1 MISPC
6 GVCDREPL
14 QTLPPLQ
21 PLPKRKHK
29 GDKPLRSMRPRTPA
43 NPPSLATPAKADP
56 CSNKEDRKSYI
67 PLQPSLYTL
76 KTYFMRI
83 LVRTRRIPNGDQEAL
98 KKCVFTT
105 VNYCSTQKATLSQL
119 DYCQL
124 LQYPVDYCQLLQYPE
139 GNPQP
144 TRLYTRRCVFTT
156 VNYCSTQKATLSQ
169 LDFTHH
175 HKEGPTKPL
184 RSMRSYKACESRF

>member
-1 MISPC
+1 M
-6 GVCDREPL
+6 VCRVYR
-14 QTLPPLQ
+14 
-21 PLPKRKHK
+21 PKRKNK
-29 GDKPLRSMRPRTPA
+29 VDKPLRSMRPRTPA

-119 DYCQL
+119 DFTQGGVCL
-124 LQYPVDYCQLLQYPE
+124 LLSTTAVPRRQRSANSTLHI
-139 GNPQP
+139 
-144 TRLYTRRCVFTT
+144 TTRRVLQSPCGV
-156 VNYCSTQKATLSQ
+156 
-169 LDFTHH
+169 
-175 HKEGPTKPL
+175 
-184 RSMRSYKACESRF
+184 